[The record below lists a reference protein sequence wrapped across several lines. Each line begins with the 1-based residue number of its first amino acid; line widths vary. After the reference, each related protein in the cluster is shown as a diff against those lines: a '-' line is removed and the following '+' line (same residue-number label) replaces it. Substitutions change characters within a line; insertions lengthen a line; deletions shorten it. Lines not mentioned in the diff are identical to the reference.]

1 MAPIH
6 DAIRAG
12 DVEAVR
18 RELAAGVSPDLRAKT
33 LNSFPYDLPNSI
45 PVWTPLCIALVYRE
59 SYESAL
65 EMVLLLIEAGADV
78 DAVCDA
84 DDADA
89 FRYTAIWLAAHS
101 GRRNL
106 VAALIAAGA
115 STSLHVEVNSS
126 SFPPTRPVE
135 LEFNSRPV
143 ELEFNSHQL
152 HIIWQLLQAGSPLP
166 RIDRT
171 KWMQPDAEEFNSAAA
186 GYVNAVAAAGGYV
199 AYEKAHRAK
208 LAAIFAPKLLR
219 LPAEVIPTVIGFWA
233 YTGHA

>member
-115 STSLHVEVNSS
+115 STSLHVEGGSY
-126 SFPPTRPVE
+126 PARRPVE
-135 LEFNSRPV
+135 LNFNGHGY
-143 ELEFNSHQL
+143 FGHQL
-152 HIIWQLLQAGSPLP
+152 HILWQLLRAGSPLP
-166 RIDRT
+166 RSDRT
-171 KWMQPDAEEFNSAAA
+171 KWMRPGSAAYNA
-186 GYVNAVAAAGGYV
+186 AAIDYVNAVAAAGGYV

-233 YTGHA
+233 YTGHP

>member
-6 DAIRAG
+6 DAVRAG

-18 RELAAGVSPDLRAKT
+18 RELAAGVSPDLLASGIT
-33 LNSFPYDLPNSI
+33 QDLPFAT
-45 PVWTPLCIALVYRE
+45 PEWTPLFIATVYCKKYQSE
-59 SYESAL
+59 TAL
-65 EMVLLLIEAGADV
+65 IETVSLLIEAGADV
-78 DAVCDA
+78 DAVCGDYQ
-84 DDADA
+84 
-89 FRYTAIWLAAHS
+89 YTAMWVAVRG
-101 GRRNL
+101 GRRDL
-106 VAALIAAGA
+106 VATLIAAGA

-126 SFPPTRPVE
+126 SYPPT
-135 LEFNSRPV
+135 RPV

-186 GYVNAVAAAGGYV
+186 GYANAVAAAGGYV

-208 LAAIFAPKLLR
+208 LAAIFAPKFTWV
-219 LPAEVIPTVIGFWA
+219 PAEIIPTIVAFWA
-233 YTGHA
+233 HLGHA

>member
-6 DAIRAG
+6 EAIRAG
-12 DVEAVR
+12 DKDAVR

-84 DDADA
+84 NDADA

-115 STSLHVEVNSS
+115 STSLHVEGGSS
-126 SFPPTRPVE
+126 RRALRPVE
-135 LEFNSRPV
+135 RDLN
-143 ELEFNSHQL
+143 NCGHNGNQL
-152 HIIWQLLQAGSPLP
+152 HILWQLLRAGSPLP
-166 RIDRT
+166 RSDRA
-171 KWMQPDAEEFNSAAA
+171 KWMRPGSAAYNA
-186 GYVNAVAAAGGYV
+186 AAIDYVNAVAAAGGYV

-208 LAAIFAPKLLR
+208 LAAIFAPKLLQ
-219 LPAEVIPTVIGFWA
+219 LPAEVIPTVVDFWA
-233 YTGHA
+233 HLGHP

>member
-6 DAIRAG
+6 EAVRAG

-18 RELAAGVSPDLRAKT
+18 RELAAGVSPDLLASGIT
-33 LNSFPYDLPNSI
+33 QDLPFAT
-45 PVWTPLCIALVYRE
+45 PEWTPLFIATVYCKN
-59 SYESAL
+59 YQSATALL
-65 EMVLLLIEAGADV
+65 ETVSLLIEAGADV
-78 DAVCDA
+78 DAVCGDYQ
-84 DDADA
+84 
-89 FRYTAIWLAAHS
+89 YTAMWVAVRG
-101 GRRNL
+101 GRRDL
-106 VAALIAAGA
+106 VATLIAAGA

-126 SFPPTRPVE
+126 SYPPTRPVE

-208 LAAIFAPKLLR
+208 LVATFVPKLLR

-233 YTGHA
+233 YTGHP

>member
-6 DAIRAG
+6 EAIRAG

-18 RELAAGVSPDLRAKT
+18 RELAAGVSPDLRTAGLT
-33 LNSFPYDLPNSI
+33 QDLSSP
-45 PVWTPLCIALVYRE
+45 PLVWTPLIVAIVNADSVQSETEL
-59 SYESAL
+59 L

-78 DAVCDA
+78 DAVCA
-84 DDADA
+84 PHSH
-89 FRYTAIWLAAHS
+89 YTAIWFAVFS
-101 GRRNL
+101 GSRKL

-115 STSLHVEVNSS
+115 STSLHVEGGSS
-126 SFPPTRPVE
+126 HPPTRPVE
-135 LEFNSRPV
+135 LEFNSN
-143 ELEFNSHQL
+143 EL

-166 RIDRT
+166 RIDHT
-171 KWMQPDAEEFNSAAA
+171 WWMQPDADEFNSAAA

-208 LAAIFAPKLLR
+208 LVAIFVPKLLR

-233 YTGHA
+233 YTGHP

>member
-6 DAIRAG
+6 DAVRAG

-18 RELAAGVSPDLRAKT
+18 RELAAGVSPDLLAT
-33 LNSFPYDLPNSI
+33 GITQDLPFAA
-45 PVWTPLCIALVYRE
+45 PEWTPLFIAAVYCRKYQ
-59 SYESAL
+59 S
-65 EMVLLLIEAGADV
+65 EMLIETALLLIEAGADV
-78 DAVCDA
+78 DAVCGDYQ
-84 DDADA
+84 
-89 FRYTAIWLAAHS
+89 YTAMWVAVRG
-101 GRRNL
+101 GRRDL
-106 VAALIAAGA
+106 VATLIAAGA

-126 SFPPTRPVE
+126 SYPPT
-135 LEFNSRPV
+135 RPV

-186 GYVNAVAAAGGYV
+186 CYVNAVAAAGGYV

-208 LAAIFAPKLLR
+208 LVATFVPKLLR
-219 LPAEVIPTVIGFWA
+219 LPAEVIPTIVGFWA
-233 YTGHA
+233 YTGHP

>member
-6 DAIRAG
+6 DAVRAG

-18 RELAAGVSPDLRAKT
+18 RELAAGVSPDLLASGIT
-33 LNSFPYDLPNSI
+33 QDLPFAT
-45 PVWTPLCIALVYRE
+45 PEWTPLFIATVYCKN
-59 SYESAL
+59 YQSATALL
-65 EMVLLLIEAGADV
+65 ETVSLLIEAGADV
-78 DAVCDA
+78 DAVCGDYQ
-84 DDADA
+84 
-89 FRYTAIWLAAHS
+89 YTAMWVAVRG
-101 GRRNL
+101 GRRDL
-106 VAALIAAGA
+106 VATLIAAGA

-186 GYVNAVAAAGGYV
+186 GYVNASAAAGGYV

-208 LAAIFAPKLLR
+208 LAAIFVPKLLQ
-219 LPAEVIPTVIGFWA
+219 LPAEVIPTVVDFWA
-233 YTGHA
+233 HLGHP